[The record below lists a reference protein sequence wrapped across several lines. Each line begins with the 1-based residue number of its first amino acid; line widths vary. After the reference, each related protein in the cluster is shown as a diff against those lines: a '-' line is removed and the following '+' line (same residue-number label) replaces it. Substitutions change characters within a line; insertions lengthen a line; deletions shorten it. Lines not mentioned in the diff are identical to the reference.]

1 MSVATQPTEKLYL
14 KVEAVNI
21 YATILDTSQLSVI
34 RGSSNIIKNAI
45 EELSN
50 IEDLREKKSDIEGKL
65 IPITTGGSIGI
76 FKMEN
81 AVDQDKLICTVREFL
96 TKSVGGLGKYFTFVV
111 NTVTASTYLE
121 AKEALI
127 ALGRHSQLNQLSLPA
142 PGVID
147 NPNGICAYNGFLPT
161 VQKSQLPNT
170 ANENASESVNQRFQK
185 GRKLRTS
192 IYFEGKDKS
201 SNEAQY
207 QLSQDLHQ
215 LAGTHPTLSLN
226 GKIAVIYADGNSF
239 GKIQREAIENACKQ
253 GSESSQEDAQKS
265 YDDELKKIRQDYQ
278 KRLIDLFVTR
288 QPELKGN
295 EKTTPIQVETLLWG
309 GDESTI
315 VVPAWL
321 GFDVLQHF
329 FEHHKNKTLN
339 GHPIT
344 FSAGM
349 VLCSA
354 KTPIQKA
361 QQLAIELADN
371 IKEQPNG
378 RQFNLFDYAVL
389 ESIDYFVEDSIE
401 DFWKKQFHTQ
411 AKCRRPIG
419 YQESASLDEAL
430 KAALDA
436 LPRHRVYYFVKTFLP
451 LPVEAFEL
459 QENLTPERVQEQK
472 MLAQKEH
479 EAQQLENT
487 TKFQHRTQ
495 LVNNIYTD
503 LVNGL
508 NAESKDILEKL
519 GSIFQYLPKEK
530 KKEKKNKE
538 EEKLAHLTHENPYFW
553 IHLLELYDYLAPEAP
568 NNSNTQHQSEEQ

>member
-1 MSVATQPTEKLYL
+1 MSVATQPTEQLYL

-45 EELSN
+45 EELCN
-50 IEDLREKKSDIEGKL
+50 IEDLREKRSDIEGKL
-65 IPITTGGSIGI
+65 VPVTTGGSIGI
-76 FKMEN
+76 FKVEN
-81 AVDQDKLICTVREFL
+81 AVDQGKLICTVKEFL
-96 TKSVGGLGKYFTFVV
+96 TKSVDGLGKYFTFVV

-142 PGVID
+142 PGVVD

-170 ANENASESVNQRFQK
+170 ANENASESVNERFQQ

-192 IYFEGKDKS
+192 IYFEGQDKY

-215 LAGTHPTLSLN
+215 LAGTHETLSLN
-226 GKIAVIYADGNSF
+226 GKIAVIYVDGNGF
-239 GKIQREAIENACKQ
+239 GKIQRDAIKAA
-253 GSESSQEDAQKS
+253 SDQEDAQKS
-265 YDDELKKIRQDYQ
+265 YDDELKKTRQDYQ
-278 KRLIDLFVTR
+278 KRLIDLFVER
-288 QPELKGN
+288 QPELEGN

-361 QQLAIELADN
+361 QKLAMELADN

-378 RQFNLFDYAVL
+378 RKHNMFDYAVL
-389 ESIDYFVEDSIE
+389 ESIDYFVENSLKE
-401 DFWKKQFHTQ
+401 FWVKQFHAQ
-411 AKCRRPIG
+411 GQKRRPLA
-419 YQESASLDEAL
+419 YQE
-430 KAALDA
+430 KAALNEALQSAIEA
-436 LPRHRVYYFVKTFLP
+436 LPRHRIYYLVKTFLS
-451 LPVEAFEL
+451 LPIERLAI
-459 QENLTPERVQEQK
+459 QKDLTPEK
-472 MLAQKEH
+472 IKKHKTLAQE
-479 EAQQLENT
+479 ELEDEQNEG
-487 TKFQHRTQ
+487 KVEYLHRTQ

-508 NAESKDILEKL
+508 NTENKDILEKL
-519 GSIFQYLPKEK
+519 SSIFQYLPTQENQKE
-530 KKEKKNKE
+530 
-538 EEKLAHLTHENPYFW
+538 LAHLTHENPYFW
-553 IHLLELYDYLAPEAP
+553 IHLLELYDYLAPKTP
-568 NNSNTQHQSEEQ
+568 NNSNTQSKSEEQ

>member
-1 MSVATQPTEKLYL
+1 MSVATQPTEQLYL

-45 EELSN
+45 EELCN
-50 IEDLREKKSDIEGKL
+50 IEDLREKRSDIEGKL
-65 IPITTGGSIGI
+65 VPVTTGGSIGI
-76 FKMEN
+76 FKVEN
-81 AVDQDKLICTVREFL
+81 AVDQGKLICTVKEFL
-96 TKSVGGLGKYFTFVV
+96 TKSVDGLGKYFTFVV

-127 ALGRHSQLNQLSLPA
+127 ALGRHSQLNQLSVPA
-142 PGVID
+142 PGFED
-147 NPNGICAYNGFLPT
+147 SPNGICAYNGFLPT

-170 ANENASESVNQRFQK
+170 ANENASESVNERFQQ

-192 IYFEGKDKS
+192 IYFEGQDKY

-215 LAGTHPTLSLN
+215 LAGTHETLSLN
-226 GKIAVIYADGNSF
+226 GKIAVIYADGNRF
-239 GKIQREAIENACKQ
+239 GKIQRDAIKAASDQENA
-253 GSESSQEDAQKS
+253 QKI

-278 KRLIDLFVTR
+278 KRLIDLLVAR
-288 QPELKGN
+288 QPGLEGN

-329 FEHHKNKTLN
+329 FDHHKNEKLN
-339 GHPIT
+339 NQPIT

-349 VLCSA
+349 VLCTA

-361 QQLAIELADN
+361 QQLAIRLADD
-371 IKEQPNG
+371 IKEQKNG
-378 RQFNLFDYAVL
+378 REHNLFDYAVL
-389 ESIDYFVEDSIE
+389 ESIDYFVESTLQ
-401 DFWKKQFHTQ
+401 DFWKKQFHAQ
-411 AKCRRPIG
+411 GEKRRPLA
-419 YQESASLDEAL
+419 YQE
-430 KAALDA
+430 KAALNEALQSAIEA
-436 LPRHRVYYFVKTFLP
+436 LPRHRIYYLVKTFLS
-451 LPVEAFEL
+451 LPIERLAI
-459 QENLTPERVQEQK
+459 QKDLTPEK
-472 MLAQKEH
+472 INKHKTLAQEELEH
-479 EAQQLENT
+479 EQNEGKVEYL
-487 TKFQHRTQ
+487 HRTQ

-508 NAESKDILEKL
+508 NTENKDILEKL
-519 GSIFQYLPKEK
+519 SSIFQYLPTQENQKE
-530 KKEKKNKE
+530 
-538 EEKLAHLTHENPYFW
+538 LAHLTHENPYFW
-553 IHLLELYDYLAPEAP
+553 IHLLELYDYLAPKTP
-568 NNSNTQHQSEEQ
+568 NNSNTQSKSEEQ